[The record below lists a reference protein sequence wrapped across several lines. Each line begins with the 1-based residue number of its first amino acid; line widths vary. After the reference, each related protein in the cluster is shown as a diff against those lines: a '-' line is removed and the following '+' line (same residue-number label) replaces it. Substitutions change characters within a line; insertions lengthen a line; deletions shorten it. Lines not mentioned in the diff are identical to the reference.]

1 MQLTTSWL
9 GSKSI
14 FFSLVLSM
22 ENGPQD
28 RWTYHC
34 KIFMLRVGSVVPSK
48 SMSKS
53 MVETPAYKKQLE
65 TVEQF
70 VVE

>member
-1 MQLTTSWL
+1 
-9 GSKSI
+9 
-14 FFSLVLSM
+14 M
-22 ENGPQD
+22 EDGPQD

-53 MVETPAYKKQLE
+53 MVETPTYKKQLE
-65 TVEQF
+65 TVE
-70 VVE
+70 